1 MSEFM
6 NHNQTVEL
14 TSSAYE
20 LALRL
25 QAHPNISARVLS
37 LLDLVE
43 NPDDN
48 CETAS
53 GAELEVVSE
62 LQKLGND
69 ALQDWANFQEK
80 KKALACEKSPE
91 MRRQRKKQLYWH
103 SLFGTIQVIEQ
114 TFICVKT
121 GKVFRPFSS
130 SAQIHCRG
138 YSLPLQRAIT
148 DFGADVS
155 FGKIPEKLKEHYGIT
170 VPISSA
176 QAITQKH
183 AHAVKISQ
191 NLASEIPDI
200 DGVVRIIT
208 EMDGT
213 MIPIVNTTPAT
224 DDVQIVDRRKN
235 RELSWKEARLSLV
248 EIPGEKKSII
258 GGTVGTVNDAGNQ
271 LLHSAIKA
279 GLGSNT
285 IVHAIGDGASWI
297 VNQVRRL
304 FGERASYLIDFY
316 HLCEYLAAAAPRGN
330 EQQQRN
336 WRKQQKQALKK
347 NQVLQVLNNLSTRM
361 EPEHIADKFAPVRV
375 CVRYIKNR
383 LEYMNYQGA
392 IDADLP
398 IGSGKIES
406 AHRYVIQK
414 RLKLTGSWW
423 TVENADDML
432 ALRILRVNDDWQS
445 YWLNLSPENSSLT
458 QAV

>member
-37 LLDLVE
+37 ILALVE

-69 ALQDWANFQEK
+69 ALQDWANSQEK
-80 KKALACEKSPE
+80 KKALACEKSPL
-91 MRRQRKKQLYWH
+91 MRRQRKKQLYWY

-114 TFICVKT
+114 IFICVKT
-121 GKVFRPFSS
+121 EKVFRPFSS

-148 DFGADVS
+148 DLGADVS

-183 AHAVKISQ
+183 AHAVKTSQ
-191 NLASEIPDI
+191 ILASEIPDR
-200 DGVVRIIT
+200 DGVDQIIT

-235 RELSWKEARLSLV
+235 RKLSWKEARLSLV
-248 EIPGEKKSII
+248 EIPGQKQSLI

-271 LLHSAIKA
+271 LLHSAIRA
-279 GLGSNT
+279 GIGSNT
-285 IVHAIGDGASWI
+285 KVHAIGDGASWI

-316 HLCEYLAAAAPRGN
+316 HLCEYLAAAAPGN
-330 EQQQRN
+330 EQQQKK
-336 WRKQQKQALKK
+336 WLKQQKQDLKK
-347 NQVLQVLNNLSTRM
+347 NQLLKVLKNLSTRM
-361 EPEHIADKFAPVRV
+361 EPEHLADKFAPVRV
-375 CVRYIKNR
+375 GTRYIKNR
-383 LEYMNYQGA
+383 LEYLDYKSA

-406 AHRYVIQK
+406 AHRYVIQN

-423 TVENADDML
+423 TVEKADDML
-432 ALRILRVNDDWQS
+432 ALRILRVNNDWQS
-445 YWLNLSPENSSLT
+445 YWFNYYQETPLIG
-458 QAV
+458 AV